1 MPCIAG
7 TRSELG
13 IVLPEGIF
21 NNPSLAYVR
30 EYCEDRAFIRAVVS
44 LPQET
49 FFSSG
54 ASVKAS
60 LLFMQK
66 FTKKEKAEF
75 DALKASTL
83 AEIEKRYKEQK
94 NQIQEVIAKPNY
106 NQNDFLPEKMKNHS
120 KEQKAQ
126 ASDKAKEANTKLK
139 EEKDNTKKALK
150 ELEEIITKEARVL
163 LKERFNYPIFM
174 YGAEKVGITATGEA
188 DYNELYPNDNTP
200 SDVEKTCL
208 ELYREFRENLQSFA
222 LKESQG

>member
-1 MPCIAG
+1 M
-7 TRSELG
+7 
-13 IVLPEGIF
+13 
-21 NNPSLAYVR
+21 
-30 EYCEDRAFIRAVVS
+30 S

-83 AEIEKRYKEQK
+83 VEIEGKYKEYKTQL
-94 NQIQEVIAKPNY
+94 QEVIAKPNY
-106 NQNDFLPEKMKNHS
+106 NQSDFLAEGMKNNS

-126 ASDKAKEANTKLK
+126 ASDKAKEANSKLK
-139 EEKDNTKKALK
+139 EEKDKAKKALK
-150 ELEEIITKEARVL
+150 ELEEIITKEARAL

-174 YGAEKVGITATGEA
+174 YEAEKVGITATGEA
-188 DYNELYPNDNTP
+188 DYNELYPSDNMP
-200 SDVEKTCL
+200 PDVEKTCL
-208 ELYREFRENLQSFA
+208 ELYREFRMSPEKQ
-222 LKESQG
+222 K